1 MNLPSIDPRV
11 FFFFFTLLESPVNTK
26 AAVGEVG
33 GEQYI
38 HSQPSTWIVYSYP
51 SPSTL
56 KTHDR
61 LARVGSDL
69 LPPLSSGRSILVGL
83 EPDVS

>member
-61 LARVGSDL
+61 LAREW
-69 LPPLSSGRSILVGL
+69 RKQSI
-83 EPDVS
+83 D